1 MTTLNRLPCNTPH
14 KTNKFL
20 RLSSFLMLG
29 AIAAAP
35 AAFAAISSAAPIVFS
50 LNVATGGTVS
60 STAFSLPV
68 AFTGARVAVANT
80 CSALIVGGSPGVSA
94 AATCAPA
101 TVFGTTNVG
110 ASTSG
115 NVPQPF
121 SANFS
126 AAQLGSIVTTLAA
139 AGQPVGSRKFFI
151 NVQYAATSLPAPA
164 TGSFVTLQVDLVEP
178 ALPPPPVAAGITNAT
193 ASLVDVALNGPS
205 FVAVRYAL
213 QGADT
218 PLAGQFCSALNAGYP
233 ASGVTTGNPCAPA
246 SVLGNTGSAV
256 GFTNAAQTGEQLIV
270 PETISRQATARAQAS
285 GNSIFYFTRQFSS
298 GKYAVVQLRLN
309 GNAANVPLS
318 FNEVRLGFKDGNS
331 LQNIGFFKRGQ
342 VLPPVSAAL
351 RYRGAGVLRARWEIV
366 QPTDMPPTALD
377 LQPEANLTPLERTQQ
392 HRYRVLERVNIYL
405 PATGQAVLSGPSPRL
420 LPNEQ
425 YGQYLLLLRIETSD
439 SIAGQ
444 PAATAAF
451 SLPVLRYYIGESSG
465 PNGQANAAKAEPQ
478 PISLVSPQAAAVL
491 ASDAPIVFQW
501 QDNKNVSL
509 YRLEIE
515 ANGKPVYSARVR
527 PGAAQGSTDTTVR
540 YTAPPFIASNLA
552 NKAARWRVVALAS
565 DGQFVGES
573 EWREIANAP

>member
-1 MTTLNRLPCNTPH
+1 MTTPNTERLFLPLSYCVPVWR
-14 KTNKFL
+14 KTL
-20 RLSSFLMLG
+20 RLMVLG
-29 AIAAAP
+29 IVASAGC
-35 AAFAAISSAAPIVFS
+35 AFAQIASVAPTIYS
-50 LNVATGGTVS
+50 LNVATGGTIAGSV
-60 STAFSLPV
+60 TPAPGFGTGNRQALAPACYALLPGN
-68 AFTGARVAVANT
+68 A
-80 CSALIVGGSPGVSA
+80 PGVSLTNPCNPA
-94 AATCAPA
+94 AALPTA
-101 TVFGTTNVG
+101 NI
-110 ASTSG
+110 STAVNSSLT
-115 NVPQPF
+115 QAF
-121 SANFS
+121 TANFS
-126 AAQLGSIVTTLAA
+126 PAQLATVVTTLAA
-139 AGQPVGSRKFFI
+139 AGQPYGSRFFYLVI
-151 NVQYAATSLPAPA
+151 NYVASPL
-164 TGSFVTLQVDLVEP
+164 
-178 ALPPPPVAAGITNAT
+178 LPPSTARSAVLQINLIEPPLAAAGITNAT

-205 FVAVRYAL
+205 SASVRYTL

-218 PLAGQFCSALNAGYP
+218 PLAGQFCSTLTAGYP
-233 ASGVTTGNPCAPA
+233 ASGVTTGNPCVPA
-246 SVLGNTGSAV
+246 SALGNTGPAI
-256 GFTNAAQTGEQLIV
+256 GFSNATQTGEQLIV
-270 PETISRQATARAQAS
+270 PESIARQATARAQAS

-309 GNAANVPLS
+309 GNAANAPLS

-377 LQPEANLTPLERTQQ
+377 LQPEANLSPLERAQQ

-405 PATGQAVLSGPSPRL
+405 PAAGQAVLSGPSPRL

-444 PAATAAF
+444 SAATAAF

-465 PNGQANAAKAEPQ
+465 PNGQASAAKAEPQ
-478 PISLVSPQAAAVL
+478 PISLVSPLAAAAL
-491 ASDAPIVFQW
+491 ASDGPIVFQW
-501 QDNKNVSL
+501 QDNRNVSL

-515 ANGKPVYSARVR
+515 ANGKPVFSARVR
-527 PGAAQGSTDTTVR
+527 PGAAQGGADTTIR

-552 NKAARWRVVALAS
+552 NKAARWRVVALAG

-573 EWREIANAP
+573 EWREIANTP

>member
-1 MTTLNRLPCNTPH
+1 MSTLNLFKPTGWTVLRKALRHRALTALAVAFVAGVPC
-14 KTNKFL
+14 
-20 RLSSFLMLG
+20 
-29 AIAAAP
+29 AYAQIASVAP
-35 AAFAAISSAAPIVFS
+35 AVYS
-50 LNVATGGTVS
+50 LNVTTGGTAAGSV
-60 STAFSLPV
+60 TPAPG
-68 AFTGARVAVANT
+68 AGTGDRQALATT
-80 CSALIVGGSPGVSA
+80 CYALVPGGTPGVSA
-94 AATCAPA
+94 ANPCNPA
-101 TVFGTTNVG
+101 TALTPANLGTAPNT
-110 ASTSG
+110 AL
-115 NVPQPF
+115 PQPF
-121 SANFS
+121 TVSFS
-126 AAQLGSIVTTLAA
+126 PAQLAA
-139 AGQPVGSRKFFI
+139 AASFLGGVGQPYGSRFFYLVI
-151 NVQYAATSLPAPA
+151 NYQASPVLPPSATRFA
-164 TGSFVTLQVDLVEP
+164 TLRLNLVEP
-178 ALPPPPVAAGITNAT
+178 ALPVVGAGITNAT

-205 FVAVRYAL
+205 FVSVRYTL

-246 SVLGNTGSAV
+246 SVFGNTGSAV

-331 LQNIGFFKRGQ
+331 LQNMGFFKRGQ

-377 LQPEANLTPLERTQQ
+377 LQPEANLSPLERAQQ

-527 PGAAQGSTDTTVR
+527 PGAAQGSADNTIR
-540 YTAPPFIASNLA
+540 YAAPPFIASNLA
-552 NKAARWRVVALAS
+552 NKAARWRVVALAG